1 MINDLDETIKQ
12 LLVKGVPLDLS
23 EVDVV
28 FDAPTEEWSPSL
40 ARPTINCYLYHMVEN
55 HELRANDWEL
65 NRVPPPR
72 PGGNGNGNGT
82 GSGSSPN
89 AGRNAQRR
97 RLPYRIDVCYM
108 VTAWTNE
115 VDDEHRLL
123 WRSLAAL
130 MRYNQLP
137 ADLLQGVLANE
148 EWPMPMR
155 VAQPEGPF
163 KNPADFWSS
172 LEVPV
177 KPSIN
182 LIVTLPLDPDLFRD
196 IPLVLTKRII
206 TYPGVTGT
214 ETGNELPTVQLG
226 GWVKIGSGKD
236 ASTVASA
243 SVRIME
249 RGLETQTDEH
259 GRFKFDQVPRGS
271 YTLRATSE
279 GGQTERKIDVPS
291 NDYDLTI
298 AGRSD
303 GSISSGEKG
312 DGKDDTPGSHQAGK
326 GRRR

>member
-12 LLVKGVPLDLS
+12 LLVKGVPLDLA

-28 FDAPTEEWSPSL
+28 FDAPTEEWSTSL
-40 ARPTINCYLYHMVEN
+40 ARPTINCYLYHLVEN

-72 PGGNGNGNGT
+72 SNGNGNG
-82 GSGSSPN
+82 GSSSS
-89 AGRNAQRR
+89 AGHSAQRR
-97 RLPYRIDVCYM
+97 RLPFRIDVCYM

-123 WRSLAAL
+123 WRALAAM
-130 MRYNQLP
+130 MRHSQLP
-137 ADLLQGVLANE
+137 TDMLQGVLANQ
-148 EWPMPMR
+148 EWPMPVR

-214 ETGNELPTVQLG
+214 EMGNELPTVQLG
-226 GWVKIGSGKD
+226 GWVKVGSGKD
-236 ASTVASA
+236 ASPVAGA
-243 SVRIME
+243 GVRIVE

-279 GGQTERKIDVPS
+279 GAQTERKIDVPGD
-291 NDYDLTI
+291 DYDLTI

-312 DGKDDTPGSHQAGK
+312 DDHDTPGSHQAGK